1 MHCNDI
7 KNKSFKIGIMEI
19 RQVVKSESDIE
30 DEFHE
35 MLYFL
40 ILYYE
45 SRLMYNSLFYQIL
58 YLIEYNL

>member
-40 ILYYE
+40 IL
-45 SRLMYNSLFYQIL
+45 
-58 YLIEYNL
+58 